1 MANEERYYARPG
13 PIAPLALVD
22 EWIGIWL
29 LTQWQC
35 YRVTHYEPIPRSRQ
49 FVFNFGAVGAG
60 AWTGAIDTAAT
71 LQQRLTPPEAMQL
84 RFYPLDDIEVLFFI
98 GNANT
103 RFMTAR
109 QTARADIFTMQV
121 DPFLHSTEVVVLT
134 SSNPFINIF
143 NPTGVALVQSRVSF
157 FGFRYAL
164 DSTSLKTFHTG
175 AEARKALGPVTFA
188 SSGGF

>member
-1 MANEERYYARPG
+1 MANEERYYSKPG

-35 YRVTHYEPIPRSRQ
+35 YKVEHYEPIPRSRQ
-49 FVFNFGAVGAG
+49 FIFNFGAVLAG
-60 AWTGAIDTAAT
+60 AWSGNTDTAAV
-71 LQQRLTPPEAMQL
+71 LQQRLDPPEAFQL
-84 RFYPLDDIEVLFFI
+84 RFYPLDDVEVLFYI
-98 GNANT
+98 GNAST
-103 RFMTAR
+103 RFVTAK

-134 SSNPFINIF
+134 NSNPFIDVF
-143 NPTGVALVQSRVSF
+143 NPLGYNLAQSRVQF
-157 FGFRYAL
+157 FGYRYAL
-164 DSTSLKTFHTG
+164 DKASHRTFRTG
-175 AEARKALGPVTFA
+175 AEARKALGPITLA